1 MDKAVIFIVEG
12 KTDKTALESIFK
24 KIYQYKDVQFKFTK
38 GDLTSDEDIT
48 KENIKAKIYEIVK
61 TYMDYAKL
69 NKSNIFQI
77 IQIFDTDGTYIEEA
91 YAAEGD
97 TEEFVYSEEGISC
110 KHRDRIVRRNAHKK
124 ELMEFL
130 LGEQEIE
137 NIPYECYFMSCNLDH
152 ALYDKNNLTEEEK
165 ERNADLFQKMF
176 VGKEEKF
183 ITYIRKIAAKDMP
196 MNYPESWRYI
206 KEERHSLERN
216 SNLAIY
222 FDRNPPL

>member
-12 KTDKTALESIFK
+12 KTDKTALENIFR
-24 KIYQYKDVQFKFTK
+24 KIYRYKDVQFKFTK

-48 KENIKAKIYEIVK
+48 KENIKAKIYELVK
-61 TYMDYAKL
+61 NYMDYAKL
-69 NKSNIFQI
+69 KKSNIFQI
-77 IQIFDTDGTYIEEA
+77 IQIFDTDGTYIDEA
-91 YAAEGD
+91 YATEGE
-97 TEEFVYSEEGISC
+97 TEEFTYSEGGISC
-110 KHRDRIVRRNAHKK
+110 KHRDRILRRNEHKK
-124 ELMEFL
+124 QLMEFL
-130 LGEQEIE
+130 LREQEIE

-152 ALYDKNNLTEEEK
+152 ALYNKNNLTEEEK
-165 ERNADLFQKMF
+165 ERNADLFQQMF

-222 FDRNPPL
+222 FDKNPPL